1 MRRLYFLTR
10 STDSARR
17 ITDELLLGRIAE
29 TNIHILTHTDHRPDA
44 LPEEATGDESDFW
57 PALFKGLG
65 LGGLTGLILGV
76 VVALIPFFGIGTA
89 ALTSTPFLAVTTVFG
104 ALMGAFAAAI
114 VGVSVINPSLERFE
128 KALDD
133 GRILVMADVPRDRV
147 DELAQRV
154 RQAEPDAEYCG
165 MEPLKPAF
173 P

>member
-1 MRRLYFLTR
+1 MRRMYFLAR

-17 ITDELLLGRIAE
+17 ITDELLLGRIIE
-29 TNIHILTHTDHRPDA
+29 PHIHILTHTDHLPDE
-44 LPEEATGDESDFW
+44 LPEEATSDESDFM

-65 LGGLTGLILGV
+65 VGALTGLAVGILI
-76 VVALIPFFGIGTA
+76 AIMPYFGIGAA
-89 ALTSTPFLAVTTVFG
+89 ALIQTPFLAIVAIFG

-114 VGVSVINPSLERFE
+114 VGVSVVNPSLERFE
-128 KALDD
+128 KALDE

-147 DELAQRV
+147 DELAARIQQV
-154 RQAEPDAEYCG
+154 EPQAEYCG

>member
-1 MRRLYFLTR
+1 MRRMYFLTQ

-17 ITDELLLGRIAE
+17 ITDELLLGRIVE
-29 TNIHILTHTDHRPDA
+29 THIHILTHTDHLPDD

-65 LGGLTGLILGV
+65 LGGLTGLIIGIV
-76 VVALIPFFGIGTA
+76 IALIPYFGIGKE
-89 ALTSTPFLAVTTVFG
+89 ALTTTPFLALMVVFG

-114 VGVSVINPSLERFE
+114 VGVSVVNPSLERFE

-133 GRILVMADVPRDRV
+133 GKILVMADVPRDRV
-147 DELAQRV
+147 DELAERIKK
-154 RQAEPDAEYCG
+154 AEPAAEYCG

>member
-1 MRRLYFLTR
+1 MRRIYFLTR
-10 STDSARR
+10 TTDSARR

-44 LPEEATGDESDFW
+44 LPEEANSDESDFW

-65 LGGLTGLILGV
+65 LGGLTGLLVGIV
-76 VVALIPFFGIGTA
+76 IAVTPYFGIGTSA
-89 ALTSTPFLAVTTVFG
+89 MTSTPFLAVMAIFG

-114 VGVSVINPSLERFE
+114 VGVSVVNPSLERFE
-128 KALDD
+128 QALDD

-147 DELAQRV
+147 DELAQRIK
-154 RQAEPDAEYCG
+154 QAEPDAEYCG